1 MKFLKILR
9 DVREAQTR
17 KQSVTGSLASILKL
31 KINARV
37 MLTTNI
43 NIEDG
48 LINGQL
54 YKETSV

>member
-9 DVREAQTR
+9 DVREVQTR
-17 KQSVTGSLASILKL
+17 KQSVTGSLASILEL

>member
-17 KQSVTGSLASILKL
+17 KQSVTGSLASILEL